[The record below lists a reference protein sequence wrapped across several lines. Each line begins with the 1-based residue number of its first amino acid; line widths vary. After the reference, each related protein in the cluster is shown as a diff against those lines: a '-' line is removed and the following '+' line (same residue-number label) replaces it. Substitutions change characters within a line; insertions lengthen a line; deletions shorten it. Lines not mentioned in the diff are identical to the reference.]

1 MRQFGTQCAIGL
13 AMTAMAVA
21 QQAPA
26 ELSALAAKAG
36 LDRPVSNWCR
46 AEFRAGH
53 PGEFA
58 VAVTS
63 GAGGGR
69 YLVLESDASIKE
81 LAPFTKGP
89 DLTCYSRAEAEQLDV
104 AIVGSLTIHGQIAPR
119 WNTAVICAFVDAT
132 ASVCWQYSPDD
143 DAFVKIGGWVT

>member
-1 MRQFGTQCAIGL
+1 MPQP
-13 AMTAMAVA
+13 V
-21 QQAPA
+21 PA
-26 ELSALAAKAG
+26 ELSALAVKAG

-63 GAGGGR
+63 AAGGGR
-69 YLVLESDASIKE
+69 YLVLESDASTKE
-81 LAPFTKGP
+81 LAPFNEGP

-104 AIVGSLTIHGQIAPR
+104 AIAGSLTIHGQIAPR